1 MTGNLG
7 KLMEYCYAE
16 TDGER
21 AKSLDNLEAHHRELI
36 ETSNANASFL
46 VVEELFD
53 QIIQGTDKVRCM
65 RDVLKDTTFSMPS
78 PSYRMTLEENTFRIL
93 PIVPPTAEYPT
104 APNQSYRS
112 VTFTATK
119 RGEIPTIEKELV
131 EDAMFDIVEMRLK
144 DLGVVAEDT
153 LNQKCI
159 DVIVA
164 NATGN
169 MSYRSGAVVESL
181 ADVIKNMKDNG
192 FRPDTLVMTT
202 ELEGDLFKDPHFRY
216 DYSGETGNFRTQEMG
231 KPILGLKPYLLTV
244 DSANGS
250 FGGSIK
256 GVVLDSQKACGLGIK
271 DDITIDQFDDPRND
285 LTNLKV
291 SMRFDAQYLYKGAMI
306 NLSS

>member
-7 KLMEYCYAE
+7 KLMDYCYAE
-16 TDGER
+16 SDVEK
-21 AKSLDNLEAHHRELI
+21 AKSLDNLESHHRELI
-36 ETSNANASFL
+36 ETSNVNASVL

-65 RDVLKDTTFSMPS
+65 RDVLKDTTFAMPS
-78 PSYRMTLEENTFRIL
+78 PTYRMTLEENVFRVL

-112 VTFTATK
+112 VTFIATK
-119 RGEIPTIEKELV
+119 RGEIPTIEKELI
-131 EDAMFDIVEMRLK
+131 EDSMFDLVEMRLK

-159 DVIVA
+159 DTIIE

-169 MSYRSGAVVESL
+169 ANYSSGSVVECL
-181 ADVIKNMKDNG
+181 ADAIKKMKGYG

-202 ELEGDLFKDPHFRY
+202 ELEGDLFKDPHFRF

-244 DSANGS
+244 DSDNGS
-250 FGGSIK
+250 YGGAIK
-256 GVVLDSQKACGLGIK
+256 GVILDSQKACGLGIK
-271 DDITIDQFDDPRND
+271 DDITIDQFEDPRND

-291 SMRFDAQYLYKGAMI
+291 SMRFDAQYLYKGAII